1 MWPRKVDIFF
11 LSLLF
16 PLFAGPNVLNLAGL
30 KFKFVGEREKG
41 HDRLENSLSEDVHAL
56 AVALERSKSSKEPGS
71 VPS

>member
-16 PLFAGPNVLNLAGL
+16 PLFAGPNILNLAGL

-41 HDRLENSLSEDVHAL
+41 HDRLENSLSEDVHTL
-56 AVALERSKSSKEPGS
+56 AMALEWSKSSKEPGS